1 MRSSPASRVKIQM
14 LAIMLANNKVYL
26 VSATLLKEIQSF
38 SKG

>member
-1 MRSSPASRVKIQM
+1 MRMRSSPASQVKIQ
-14 LAIMLANNKVYL
+14 MLANNKVYL